1 MYGEYTR
8 QEIEDQPKVWK
19 EILDNPPCI
28 EEIRNKEEIIY
39 FGSGTSYYLALSL
52 ASFTQHY
59 TGIPSRGVPSQ
70 EFIFFSNTVISK
82 RPTLYLGISRSG
94 ETSEVMMAMEKV
106 RSLGKGNFISI
117 TTKAKSQLTYKSE
130 RAIILESAKENSVVM
145 TKSFTSM
152 LLGVQLGVLNG
163 INSSDIN
170 IIKEKL
176 PTSSQ
181 RVLSLAREW
190 AEKISREEYKEI
202 IFLGSGPLYGI
213 ACESALKVREM
224 SSSLTNAY
232 HTLEFRH
239 GPKAS
244 LTKDSIVILLLSD
257 SAKEEEL
264 RVIEEIREIGGQY
277 VIIGDKT
284 SNGINIDSE
293 LNEFLRL
300 VLYMPFAQYLGY
312 YRAIK
317 KGLDPDMPLNL
328 TQVVKL
334 EL

>member
-8 QEIEDQPKVWK
+8 QEIEDQPRVWN
-19 EILDNPPCI
+19 EIINNPPSI
-28 EEIRNKEEIIY
+28 EEIRDKDEVIY

-59 TGIPSRGVPSQ
+59 TDIPSRGIPSQ
-70 EFIFFSNTVISK
+70 ELIFFPDTIVSK
-82 RPTLYLGISRSG
+82 RPTLYFGISRSG
-94 ETSEVMMAMEKV
+94 ETSEVVMAMEKI
-106 RSLGKGNFISI
+106 RNLGKGNFISI
-117 TTKAKSQLTYKSE
+117 TTEAKSGLASKSE
-130 RAIILESAKENSVVM
+130 RVIVLESAKEKSVVM

-152 LLGVQLGVLNG
+152 LLGVQLGILNT
-163 INSSDIN
+163 IKSPDENLS
-170 IIKEKL
+170 KEKL
-176 PTSSQ
+176 LSSSQ
-181 RVLSLAREW
+181 KVLKIAKEW
-190 AEKISREEYKEI
+190 AEEISKGEYKEI
-202 IFLGSGPLYGI
+202 VFLGSGPLFGI

-224 SSSLTNAY
+224 SSSLTDVY

-244 LTKDSIVILLLSD
+244 LTADSLVIILLSD
-257 SAKEEEL
+257 SAKDEEL
-264 RVIEEIREIGGQY
+264 KVAEEIREIGAQC
-277 VIIGDKT
+277 VVIGDKI
-284 SNGINIDSE
+284 NDGISIGSD

-334 EL
+334 